1 MNCLVQWKWHPL
13 HNYAMA
19 LLLGQLCWH
28 QLGRISYVLM
38 ISISLSYLT
47 KGRQI

>member
-1 MNCLVQWKWHPL
+1 MNCLVHWKWHPL

-28 QLGRISYVLM
+28 QLGSVTAILGVFFISRHL
-38 ISISLSYLT
+38 
-47 KGRQI
+47 Q